1 MRWDRISLLIDRLQ
15 DDLIH
20 QGWVGNVVFKGP
32 AIIVAHRYFQFDA
45 VDAEPTKL
53 QQGTVRTNC
62 LDNLDR
68 TNVVQASFAKWMLN
82 RQLQSLGILEAN
94 RSIDDYE
101 PLSQDFR
108 ERMSIHSYLVP
119 RAEPMS

>member
-1 MRWDRISLLIDRLQ
+1 V
-15 DDLIH
+15 
-20 QGWVGNVVFKGP
+20 GWKCCFKGP
-32 AIIVAHRYFQFDA
+32 ANIVAHRYFQIDA
-45 VDAEPTKL
+45 VDPEPSKL

-108 ERMSIHSYLVP
+108 EGMSIHSYLVP